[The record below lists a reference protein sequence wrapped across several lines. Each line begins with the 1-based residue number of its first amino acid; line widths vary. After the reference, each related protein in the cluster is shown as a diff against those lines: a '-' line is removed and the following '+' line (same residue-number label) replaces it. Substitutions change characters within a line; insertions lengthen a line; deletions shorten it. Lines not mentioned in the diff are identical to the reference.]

1 MASEIKDH
9 VTDRNRWL
17 RLLYIILY
25 VAIFQIVEI
34 VVGLTIVVQ
43 FVSYLFTG
51 RTLERLRGL
60 GESLGTYMRQMVMYV
75 TFGTHE
81 RPYPFGPWPRP
92 GVAPETTATAP
103 QWDEPRPDSDIK
115 ADE

>member
-1 MASEIKDH
+1 MANELKEQI
-9 VTDRNRWL
+9 TDRSRWL

-43 FVSYLFTG
+43 FVSFLFTG

-60 GESLGTYMRQMVMYV
+60 GESLGTYMRQMVLYV
-75 TFGTHE
+75 TFASTE
-81 RPYPFGPWPRP
+81 RPYPFSPWPRP
-92 GVAPETTATAP
+92 GAAAGTAPAP
-103 QWDEPRPDSDIK
+103 QWDEPRPESDLGP
-115 ADE
+115 DE